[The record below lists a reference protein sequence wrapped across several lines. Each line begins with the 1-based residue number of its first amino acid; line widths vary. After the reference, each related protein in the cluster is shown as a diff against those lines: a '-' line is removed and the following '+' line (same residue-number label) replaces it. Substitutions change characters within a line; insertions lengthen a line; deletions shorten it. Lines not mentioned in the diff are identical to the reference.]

1 MPLFEEQTQWLG
13 RLFAVSC
20 PAGHEHVL
28 RNIPDTIT
36 HPESLA
42 SQGTCAVE
50 TELLHS
56 MSVAS
61 TFTSKSSDPEPPC
74 FCAAVVSRRL
84 PPLHSIWRTWVPVL
98 EFLAV
103 SLPSYPKSVYV

>member
-1 MPLFEEQTQWLG
+1 MCPYSRNRHHFGEVKVQWLG

-28 RNIPDTIT
+28 RDIPDTAT

-42 SQGTCAVE
+42 SQGTCDVE

-61 TFTSKSSDPEPPC
+61 TFTSKSSDPEPPLLLC
-74 FCAAVVSRRL
+74 CCS
-84 PPLHSIWRTWVPVL
+84 
-98 EFLAV
+98 
-103 SLPSYPKSVYV
+103 